1 MAKYVVLLTLLRSPE
16 ELTACWN
23 CAAARFATAMYRG
36 TGHARCL
43 NTWIPVDLATHG
55 RWFGLWEAEEPA
67 QVQAALVAAG
77 LQDCFAIEIIQVEE
91 AGWFPAGS

>member
-1 MAKYVVLLTLLRSPE
+1 
-16 ELTACWN
+16 
-23 CAAARFATAMYRG
+23 MYRG
-36 TGHARCL
+36 AGHARCL

-55 RWFGLWEAEEPA
+55 RWFGLWEAEESA